1 MSYLDRSN
9 ATQRVNA
16 ALGVGALHFLLG
28 AGLLIGL
35 AVKVA
40 PDRTPDPI
48 VVRLDPV
55 RPAPKPEPLPI
66 PQPQMDDIRVQTDM
80 PVIDFREQS
89 QLTIVQVPDVPLS
102 TEGGTVVPNGGQ
114 GTQVAPPPEPVRRA
128 AIAKPGT
135 VALRPEDYPD
145 AARRA
150 GEEGRVTIRVG
161 IGTDGSVSGCTVTA
175 SSGYER
181 LDRKT
186 CQVAERRWRFT
197 PATEDGVAVP
207 SSAERSIV
215 WRLEDL
221 R

>member
-9 ATQRVNA
+9 NTQKVNA

-48 VVRLDPV
+48 VVRLDPA

-80 PVIDFREQS
+80 PVIDYREQS

-128 AIAKPGT
+128 
-135 VALRPEDYPD
+135 
-145 AARRA
+145 

-175 SSGYER
+175 SSGHER

-197 PATEDGVAVP
+197 PATEDGVAVA

>member
-9 ATQRVNA
+9 GTQRVNA

-40 PDRTPDPI
+40 PDRAPDPI
-48 VVRLDPV
+48 IVRLDPA
-55 RPAPKPEPLPI
+55 RPAPKPEPLPM
-66 PQPQMDDIRVQTDM
+66 PQPTMDDIRVQTDM
-80 PVIDFREQS
+80 PVIDYPEQS
-89 QLTIVQVPDVPLS
+89 QLTVVTVPDVPTA
-102 TEGGTVVPNGGQ
+102 TEGGTVVQGG
-114 GTQVAPPPEPVRRA
+114 GKGAEIAPPPEPVRRA

-150 GEEGRVTIRVG
+150 GEEGRVSIRVG
-161 IGTDGSVSGCTVTA
+161 IGTDGSVSSCSVTA
-175 SSGYER
+175 SSGHER
-181 LDRKT
+181 LDRKS

-207 SSAERSIV
+207 STAERSIV